1 MKYRK
6 LVAGLSLGAV
16 AALGG
21 IAAAPADEAENG
33 CRGIN
38 EAQDRV
44 GDDSPAQEALAFVE
58 ELISDDGCE
67 EHGNASQNKG
77 GNGKGN

>member
-1 MKYRK
+1 MKYGK

-21 IAAAPADEAENG
+21 LAAAPADEAENG
-33 CRGIN
+33 CAGIN

-44 GDDSPAQEALAFVE
+44 GEDSPAYEVLEFVE
-58 ELISDDGCE
+58 ELISDDGCD
-67 EHGNASQNKG
+67 EHGNASDNKG
-77 GNGKGN
+77 DNGKRP